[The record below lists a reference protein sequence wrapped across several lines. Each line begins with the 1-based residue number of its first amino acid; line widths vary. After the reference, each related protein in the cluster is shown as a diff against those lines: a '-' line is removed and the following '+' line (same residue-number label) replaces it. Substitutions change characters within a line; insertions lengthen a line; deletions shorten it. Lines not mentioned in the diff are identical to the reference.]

1 LIFVLNAPINEMS
14 SDDNSVR
21 IHDYCCPLTSDHVTA
36 GSIQNIAKNIS
47 ETSSTARDL
56 IHTLLR
62 TAAIE
67 ELARAIFETT
77 IAIRDTAKEFNDIAR
92 DLKEKG
98 IIKNTANVVLDTKNT
113 TRNTTEIAK
122 SEIKKSKKKLANTKR
137 KMGSV

>member
-1 LIFVLNAPINEMS
+1 MS

-21 IHDYCCPLTSDHVTA
+21 IHDYYCPLTSDHATA
-36 GSIQNIAKNIS
+36 GSIQNNNAKNIS
-47 ETSSTARDL
+47 ETSFTARDL
-56 IHTLLR
+56 IHTLLK

-67 ELARAIFETT
+67 ELVRTIFETT

-98 IIKNTANVVLDTKNT
+98 IIKNTANVVLDTKNI

-122 SEIKKSKKKLANTKR
+122 SNKEEQEEASQY
-137 KMGSV
+137 